1 MRKITIIPARS
12 GSKRIKNKNIK
23 NFLGK
28 PIISYVIKQ
37 AIKSKLFDYVIVST
51 DSTKIKKISE
61 KYGAKVFFKRPTNLS
76 NDKAITQDVIIHS
89 LNWFKKKNVKFK
101 YVCCIYPTSVFIKT
115 QDLKN
120 SLKLIKNKNWSF
132 VISAQ
137 KYSTQ
142 IERAFRLSNNKIV
155 LVDKKKFLKN
165 SQDLKDFYHDAGQF
179 YWGKSAAFKQQK
191 IIFSEDSTPY
201 VLESYLVQDID
212 TLEDWKRAELMYQV
226 LKEAKEID

>member
-1 MRKITIIPARS
+1 MNIVIIPARS
-12 GSKRIKNKNIK
+12 GSKRIKKKNIK

-28 PIISYVIKQ
+28 PIISYVIKKI
-37 AIKSKLFDYVIVST
+37 IKTKLFDEIIVST
-51 DSTKIKKISE
+51 DSDKIKKISE
-61 KYGAKVFFKRPTNLS
+61 KYGAKVYFKRPKNLS
-76 NDKAITQDVIIHS
+76 KDKTKTQDVVIHA
-89 LNWFKKKNVKFK
+89 LNWFKKKNIKFEH
-101 YVCCIYPTSVFIKT
+101 VCCIYPTSVFIKT

-179 YWGKSAAFKQQK
+179 YWGTPKSWYSKGTMLNNK
-191 IIFSEDSTPY
+191 STIY
-201 VLESYLVQDID
+201 ELKKFQSIDIN
-212 TLEDWKRAELMYQV
+212 TLDDWKYAERLYNS
-226 LKEAKEID
+226 KE

>member
-1 MRKITIIPARS
+1 MNIAIIPARG

-101 YVCCIYPTSVFIKT
+101 YVCCIYPTSALLKVN
-115 QDLKN
+115 DLKK
-120 SLKLIKNKNWSF
+120 SLNLLQNNRYSF
-132 VISAQ
+132 VMSAQ
-137 KYSTQ
+137 KYPTQ
-142 IERAFRLSNNKIV
+142 IERAFKLTNNKII
-155 LVDKKKFLKN
+155 LVDKKKFSKN
-165 SQDLKDFYHDAGQF
+165 SQYFQDFYHDAGQF
-179 YWGKSAAFKQQK
+179 YWGTSKAWYSKNTVLNNKSTIYELKKYQA
-191 IIFSEDSTPY
+191 
-201 VLESYLVQDID
+201 VDIN
-212 TLEDWKRAELMYQV
+212 TMEDWEFAEKLYK
-226 LKEAKEID
+226 LDY